1 MIKITDGKEV
11 FEVTKG
17 AFETVFK
24 NQGWQ
29 IVNENVIE
37 PVLEQKVLTED
48 EKFEIEVVEK
58 PIASWSKE
66 ELKRFA
72 DLKGI
77 SLEGV
82 HSTNEVREIV
92 KNYIG

>member
-1 MIKITDGKEV
+1 MIKITDGREV

-72 DLKGI
+72 DLKSI

-82 HSTNEVREIV
+82 HSTNEVREII

>member
-1 MIKITDGKEV
+1 MIKITDGREV
-11 FEVTKG
+11 YEVTKG

-29 IVNENVIE
+29 IVNKNVIE

-82 HSTNEVREIV
+82 HSTNEVREII

>member
-1 MIKITDGKEV
+1 MVKITDGREV

-17 AFETVFK
+17 AFETIFK
-24 NQGWQ
+24 DKGWQ
-29 IVNENVIE
+29 IVNENIIE
-37 PVLEQKVLTED
+37 PVVEQKVLTED
-48 EKFEIEVVEK
+48 EKFEMEVVEK

-72 DLKGI
+72 NLKGI

-82 HSTNEVREIV
+82 HSTNEVREII

>member
-1 MIKITDGKEV
+1 MIKITDGREV

-37 PVLEQKVLTED
+37 PVSEQKVLTED

-82 HSTNEVREIV
+82 HSTNEVREII

>member
-1 MIKITDGKEV
+1 MIKITDGREV

-37 PVLEQKVLTED
+37 PVLEQKALTED

-82 HSTNEVREIV
+82 HSTNEVREII

>member
-29 IVNENVIE
+29 IVNENVVK

-77 SLEGV
+77 SLEDV
-82 HSTNEVREIV
+82 HSTNEVREII